1 MADMTP
7 EEEWRAMLT
16 GTHPHLEHKP
26 FRWVPSGPRCKLCAA
41 PFGHPGARL
50 FRRYGFSPWEK
61 NPNICGRCFQGLMEH
76 VKSCPSS
83 EEDGAVAGAEVEV
96 SMLFADVRGSSE
108 LARRMPAWE
117 FARLMQRFYT
127 SSRAILIDGDA
138 IVEKFIGDE
147 VAGLFLPFMTGP
159 DHAGRAVDVARELLR
174 ATGHG
179 SPDGPWIPLGV
190 GVHTGT
196 AFVGMVA
203 SGGASDFTALGDP
216 VNIAAHLAAQAGVGE
231 ILVGDSAAAAA
242 TLADGAHERRHLSLK
257 GHPFDAIALSIEAAA
272 TPS

>member
-1 MADMTP
+1 
-7 EEEWRAMLT
+7 
-16 GTHPHLEHKP
+16 
-26 FRWVPSGPRCKLCAA
+26 
-41 PFGHPGARL
+41 
-50 FRRYGFSPWEK
+50 
-61 NPNICGRCFQGLMEH
+61 
-76 VKSCPSS
+76 
-83 EEDGAVAGAEVEV
+83 
-96 SMLFADVRGSSE
+96 
-108 LARRMPAWE
+108 MPASD

-127 SSRAILIDGDA
+127 RSRAILVDGDA

-179 SPDGPWIPLGV
+179 SAGGPWIPLGV

-231 ILVGDSAAAAA
+231 ILVGDSAAVAA

-257 GHPFDAIALSIEAAA
+257 GHPFDAIALSIEAAP